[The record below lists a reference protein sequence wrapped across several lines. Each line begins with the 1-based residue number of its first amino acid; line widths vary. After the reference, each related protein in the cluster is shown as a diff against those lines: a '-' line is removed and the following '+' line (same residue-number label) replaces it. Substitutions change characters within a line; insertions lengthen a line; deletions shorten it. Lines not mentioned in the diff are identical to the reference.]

1 MQDSQAGAAA
11 DAQTGTLVGGR
22 YRIVDLI
29 GRGGMAAVYRAT
41 DETLGR
47 PVALKLFAA
56 DGSETSE
63 LERET
68 SEIRLL
74 ASLNHHALVTL
85 FDANVAVVGNNEQ
98 AYLVMELV
106 EGPTLRA
113 RIDEGPISPGDIAHM
128 TVDLAEALHVVHARL
143 VVHRDIKPANI
154 LLATTISAERGFR
167 VKLADFGIAYLADST
182 RLTTPGTLIGTAAY
196 VSPEQAQGAT
206 PGPPS
211 DIYSLGLVLLEAL
224 TGQRAFPGS
233 MIESLSARLMRAPQI
248 PDELGPQWKSLLTRM
263 TAMDAADRPS
273 ALEVA
278 SAARP
283 LSTPGSTIRMA
294 APAAT
299 ELMDLDPDGDAPTA
313 RMTTIS
319 PAAPSAASPASQA
332 TVAFAAAPAADAAE
346 TVVFA
351 TPVTHSPAAQAAS
364 QRAQPA
370 ANRTAAPA
378 KKRSGAG
385 RAVFLTI
392 LVLVLLA
399 VIAVGAWW
407 VLTQQGAAVP
417 AIPAI
422 DGPLG
427 EHLEDL
433 MESVTP

>member
-22 YRIVDLI
+22 YRIIDLI

-56 DGSETSE
+56 DGAETSE

-85 FDANVAVVGNNEQ
+85 FDANVAVVDNNEQ

-106 EGPTLRA
+106 EGPTLKA
-113 RIDEGPISPGDIAHM
+113 RIAEGPISPGDIAHM

-233 MIESLSARLMRAPQI
+233 MMESLSARLMRAPHI
-248 PDELGPQWKSLLTRM
+248 PDELGPQWKSLLASM
-263 TAMDAADRPS
+263 TAMDAADRPT

-283 LSTPGSTIRMA
+283 LSTPGSTIQMA
-294 APAAT
+294 SPAAT
-299 ELMDLDPDGDAPTA
+299 ELMDLDPNGDAPTA
-313 RMTTIS
+313 RMSTIS
-319 PAAPSAASPASQA
+319 SQA
-332 TVAFAAAPAADAAE
+332 TQATEAFAARSTPAAADAAE

-364 QRAQPA
+364 SRTQPA
-370 ANRTAAPA
+370 AARTATPA
-378 KKRSGAG
+378 KAKSGAG

-392 LVLVLLA
+392 VALVLLA
-399 VIAVGAWW
+399 AIGIGVWW